1 MRTITSAG
9 AFTMLVATLFVS
21 PVWAHLLYNPAD
33 LTDEF

>member
-9 AFTMLVATLFVS
+9 AFTMLAATLFVS
-21 PVWAHLLYNPAD
+21 LVWAHLLYNPAD

>member
-9 AFTMLVATLFVS
+9 AFTMLAATLFVS

-33 LTDEF
+33 LADEF